1 MRSCDLYA
9 IIVRV
14 LGAVVKFVFV
24 KFVLALSLLLAS
36 MSAF

>member
-1 MRSCDLYA
+1 MRSCELYA

-14 LGAVVKFVFV
+14 LGAVV